1 MITLTA
7 HADGTVI
14 PVVAQ
19 PGAKRPG
26 VLGERNGALRLA
38 VSAPPDKG
46 KANAAL
52 ATLLAEVVGCK
63 PSAIVLLSGPTSRQK
78 RFLISGLTPD
88 EVRNRLAATLPST
101 SSTKR

>member
-1 MITLTA
+1 MIALTA

-52 ATLLAEVVGCK
+52 AALLAEVLGCK
-63 PSAIVLLSGPTSRQK
+63 ASTIILLSGTTSRQK
-78 RFLISGLTPD
+78 RFLITALTPD
-88 EVRNRLAATLPST
+88 DVHDRLKSSLPPEPDVR
-101 SSTKR
+101 